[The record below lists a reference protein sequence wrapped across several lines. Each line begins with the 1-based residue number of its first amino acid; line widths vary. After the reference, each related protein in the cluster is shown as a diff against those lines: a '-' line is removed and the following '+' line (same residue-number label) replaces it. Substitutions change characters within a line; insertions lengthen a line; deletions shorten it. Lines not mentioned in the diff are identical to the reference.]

1 MTDKRA
7 EVVVVG
13 GGVIGLVVAWRIAQ
27 LGMSVI
33 VVERDPAPR
42 GASWV
47 AAGMLAPVGE
57 SNFGEEPL
65 LRLNLESARRYP
77 LFLEELTQAAGVDV
91 DAASG
96 GSMHAAL
103 NRDQAAALR
112 RLFDFSLEAGL
123 EVEWL
128 SGDACR
134 ELEPMLHP
142 NVQSGMF
149 AAGESA
155 VDPRQLL
162 DAIGLALINAGGI
175 IHSGD
180 AVMRVRTGKVT
191 LSTGETILADLV
203 ILCAGAATPAI
214 EGVPEEVRRALR
226 PVKGQI
232 LRLGPSE
239 STPLIHRIVITED
252 VYLVPRKRG
261 ELVVGATVEEHGD
274 TLVTAGGVFE
284 LLRAAQEVL
293 PGIREMELAE
303 ASAASRPGTPDNAPL
318 IGPTSIEG
326 VIAAV
331 GHYRNGVLLAPVTGD
346 YVAQLIAKDEIP
358 PEIVAFSPLRFKWGA
373 GGVAAANEDDL
384 RAPVAAN
391 PPKSK

>member
-1 MTDKRA
+1 MTDTRA
-7 EVVVVG
+7 DVVVVG
-13 GGVIGLVVAWRIAQ
+13 GGVIGLSVGWRTAQ

-57 SNFGEEPL
+57 SNFGDEPL

-77 LFLEELTQAAGVDV
+77 LFLEELTQAAGVPI
-91 DAASG
+91 DAATD
-96 GSMHAAL
+96 GSLHAAL
-103 NRDQAAALR
+103 HRDQAAALR

-128 SGDACR
+128 GAEACR

-142 NVQSGMF
+142 NTQSGMF

-162 DAIGLALINAGGI
+162 EALTAAFTRAGGTI
-175 IHSGD
+175 QSG
-180 AVMRVRTGKVT
+180 ATVTRVDTGKVT
-191 LSTGETILADLV
+191 LRTDQMIFADRV

-232 LRLGPSE
+232 LRLRDGGG
-239 STPLIHRIVITED
+239 TPAIRRMVITDD
-252 VYLVPRKRG
+252 VYLVPRKQG
-261 ELVVGATVEEHGD
+261 ELVVGATEEEHGD

-293 PGIREMELAE
+293 PAIREMELAE
-303 ASAASRPGTPDNAPL
+303 TSAASRPGTPDNAPL

-331 GHYRNGVLLAPVTGD
+331 GHYRNGILLAPVTSD
-346 YVAQLIAKDEIP
+346 YIAQLIAKDEFP
-358 PEIVAFSPLRFKWGA
+358 PEVVPFSPLRF
-373 GGVAAANEDDL
+373 E
-384 RAPVAAN
+384 
-391 PPKSK
+391 S